1 MTVTSHPALP
11 AEPLTRAVVRPGGLW
26 RDVRVVG
33 ETGSTNADLLAG
45 GGLPHGSVLV
55 AEAQTAG
62 RGRQGRTWVSAPG
75 AGLTFSML
83 VRPAEVSASRW
94 PWLPLLAG
102 TALASAVT
110 RICVLG
116 VRLKWPNDLLAV
128 PGDAQPRKLA
138 GILSERSGD
147 AVAIGIGLNVSARAA
162 DLPSPEATSL
172 ALEDARWVSRQ
183 ELLVTVL
190 REFESCYTAWERAGG
205 DVDACGAREAYRH
218 FSLTWGREVRVEL
231 PDEAELHGLARGVD
245 DAGRLVIDTEFDER
259 AVTAG
264 DVVHLR

>member
-1 MTVTSHPALP
+1 MTVTSRPALS
-11 AEPLTRAVVRPGGLW
+11 AEPLNRAVVRPGGLW
-26 RDVRVVG
+26 RDVRVVA

-45 GGLPHGSVLV
+45 GGLPNGSVLV

-62 RGRQGRTWVSAPG
+62 RGRQGRSWTSTPG
-75 AGLTFSML
+75 TGLTFSML
-83 VRPAEVSASRW
+83 VRPDGVNAARW

-128 PGDAQPRKLA
+128 TGEAEPRKLA

-147 AVAIGIGLNVSARAA
+147 AVAIGIGLNVSASPSQ
-162 DLPSPEATSL
+162 LPGPEATSL

-190 REFESCYTAWERAGG
+190 REFETCYTAWQRAGG

-218 FSLTWGREVRVEL
+218 FSFTWGREVRVEL
-231 PDEAELHGLARGVD
+231 PGETELRGLARRVD
-245 DAGRLVIDTEFDER
+245 EAGRLVLDTESGER
-259 AVTAG
+259 TVTAG
-264 DVVHLR
+264 DVVHVR

>member
-1 MTVTSHPALP
+1 MTVTSSPALS

-26 RDVRVVG
+26 RDIRVVA
-33 ETGSTNADLLAG
+33 ETGSTNDDLLAG

-55 AEAQTAG
+55 AESQTAG
-62 RGRQGRTWVSAPG
+62 RGRQGRSWTSAPG

-83 VRPAEVSASRW
+83 VRPEGVTAGRW

-102 TALASAVT
+102 TALATAVT
-110 RICVLG
+110 RICILG

-128 PGDAQPRKLA
+128 AGDAEPRKLA

-147 AVAIGIGLNVSARAA
+147 AVAIGVGLNVSARAS
-162 DLPSPEATSL
+162 DLPSAATSL

-190 REFESCYTAWERAGG
+190 REFEACYSAWERAGG

-218 FSLTWGREVRVEL
+218 VSLTWGREVRVGL
-231 PDEAELHGLARGVD
+231 PGKRQLRGTAQGIDE
-245 DAGRLVIDTEFDER
+245 AGRLVLDTESGEQ

-264 DVVHLR
+264 DVVHVR